1 MQNVCTFAPAFER
14 ESKSEKTDWSG
25 SSVWLEY
32 MPVTHGVASS
42 SLVRTA
48 KQKKALTTRAF
59 FMSPNLGLL
68 GFDSRDNGFVSMQA
82 DAPEAL
88 TTDAKQ

>member
-1 MQNVCTFAPAFER
+1 
-14 ESKSEKTDWSG
+14 
-25 SSVWLEY
+25 

-48 KQKKALTTRAF
+48 KQKKRALINESLCFAKQHPET
-59 FMSPNLGLL
+59 MGLL
-68 GFDSRDNGFVSMQA
+68 GFDSKDNGFVSMQA

-88 TTDAKQ
+88 KTDAEQ